1 MVVAAVS
8 REMPTWHNE
17 ELKIGA
23 KFTDFLRKRRISRER
38 PRESHKRPSRART
51 RASSVPAMTLS
62 AVSPAATLR
71 RAPAGASFARR
82 DGLPVAPRASLPFTN
97 GRNVPKA
104 SSRRLVP
111 TMRAT
116 ASPSMPTP
124 APAQSRDFTLDILC
138 KDAPGVLQVRSPAS
152 SGRRRRA
159 HLYLFFER
167 PPSKAKS
174 SKASG
179 SAEIFSPV
187 GFRLTPA
194 RRAPRSRRKY
204 PRRSPPPGSTSARS
218 PRLRAPSTRRWVTS
232 PSPSR
237 TRCSRAPL
245 LGAPRRI
252 RKKKMRK

>member
-23 KFTDFLRKRRISRER
+23 KLTDFLRKRRISRER

-138 KDAPGVLQVRSPAS
+138 KDAPGVLQVRSP
-152 SGRRRRA
+152 RRA
-159 HLYLFFER
+159 AVAVAPIFIYSSNVLEFESVRR
-167 PPSKAKS
+167 P
-174 SKASG
+174 
-179 SAEIFSPV
+179 AEIFSPV

-218 PRLRAPSTRRWVTS
+218 PRLRAPSTRRWGTS

-237 TRCSRAPL
+237 TRCSRAPKL
-245 LGAPRRI
+245 AAPRRN